1 MSTRRREVTLTRR
14 REVTL
19 ERGQR
24 SSLQQRAGV
33 WEQKEEE
40 TLLQLED
47 DGGEK
52 LTSFYLRL
60 ISVRWRMMS
69 RFLFYFGRFV
79 LVRHVFCPLPVSDVS

>member
-1 MSTRRREVTLTRR
+1 MSTRRCEVTLTRR

-19 ERGQR
+19 TRRCAVTLERGQR
-24 SSLQQRAGV
+24 SSLQRRAGV

-60 ISVRWRMMS
+60 T
-69 RFLFYFGRFV
+69 
-79 LVRHVFCPLPVSDVS
+79 